1 MVACLSGMGAGLIPS
16 LGQKEGRE
24 GEGNGGPHHIQK
36 PRKPFLMRLG
46 KPAAWAPILQVSVM
60 CREILE
66 GLAFRVE
73 SPDW

>member
-1 MVACLSGMGAGLIPS
+1 MSGMGEGPIPS

-24 GEGNGGPHHIQK
+24 EEGNGGPHHLQK
-36 PRKPFLMRLG
+36 PRKSFLMRFG
-46 KPAAWAPILQVSVM
+46 KPAAWAPILQVSVV
-60 CREILE
+60 CREILK